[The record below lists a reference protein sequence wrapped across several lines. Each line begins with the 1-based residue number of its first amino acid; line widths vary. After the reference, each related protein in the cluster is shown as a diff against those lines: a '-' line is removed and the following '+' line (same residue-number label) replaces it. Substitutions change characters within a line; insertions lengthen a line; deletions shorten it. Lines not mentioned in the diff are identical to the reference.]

1 MWDFETGKALN
12 AMRATAP
19 FIAFRMIIYFG
30 IGLAYVLGTG
40 TGAGLGYVV
49 TAFGDDPGSGAGVG
63 GLLGFGVISAIL
75 YWAREYLLYLVKAG
89 HIAVLVKL
97 LQGEQLPGG
106 KSQIDYAQ
114 GIVRERFAE
123 ASSLFL
129 LDQLIKGILGVIN
142 GLLMTVATLLPIP
155 GLQGLLRFVQKT
167 LSLSLTYVDEIILAY
182 NMRAESDNPWESSK
196 DALILY
202 AQNYKGMLK
211 NAFFLMFIQYGLA
224 LLIFLV
230 IIGPVTA
237 IAGLL
242 SEGLATWSVLLSIVF
257 AWAFKSA
264 LLEPFAIAAL
274 MQAYFKLIEGQQPNP
289 EWDEKL
295 TGLSSRFRELKDKA
309 VDWTTRQTG
318 QSKSLGKELPP
329 TTEQ

>member
-1 MWDFETGKALN
+1 MWDFETGKALGD
-12 AMRATAP
+12 MRATAP
-19 FIAFRMIIYFG
+19 FIVFRLIIYFG
-30 IGLAYVLGTG
+30 IGLAYVIGTG
-40 TGAGLGYVV
+40 AGAGLGYTV
-49 TAFGDDPGSGAGVG
+49 TAFGDDPGSGAGIG
-63 GLLGFGVISAIL
+63 GLIGFGVISVVL

-97 LQGEQLPGG
+97 MQGEQLPAG
-106 KSQIDYAQ
+106 KGQIDYAQ

-129 LDQLIKGILGVIN
+129 LDQLIKGILRAIN
-142 GLLMTVATLLPIP
+142 GLLMTFAALLPIP
-155 GLQGLLRFVQKT
+155 ALQGLLRFVQKI
-167 LSLSLTYVDEIILAY
+167 LNLSLTYVDEIILAY
-182 NMRAESDNPWESSK
+182 NLRAESDNPWAGSK

-224 LLIFLV
+224 LVIFLLIV
-230 IIGPVTA
+230 GPVA
-237 IAGLL
+237 ALAGTL
-242 SEGLATWSVLLSIVF
+242 SEGLATWSVLLAIVF
-257 AWAFKSA
+257 AWAFKAA

-295 TGLSSRFRELKDKA
+295 TGLSSRFRELKEKALNWDAGDK
-309 VDWTTRQTG
+309 G
-318 QSKSLGKELPP
+318 SESSP
-329 TTEQ
+329 

>member
-1 MWDFETGKALN
+1 MWDFETGKALS
-12 AMRATAP
+12 AMHATAP

-40 TGAGLGYVV
+40 IGAGLGYVV
-49 TAFGDDPGSGAGVG
+49 TSFGDDPGSGTGVG

-129 LDQLIKGILGVIN
+129 LDQLIKGILGAIN
-142 GLLMTVATLLPIP
+142 GLLMTVTTLLPIP
-155 GLQGLLRFVQKT
+155 ALQGLLRFVQKIFN
-167 LSLSLTYVDEIILAY
+167 LSLTYVDEIILAY
-182 NMRAESDNPWESSK
+182 NLRAESDNPWASSK

-230 IIGPVTA
+230 ITGPVAA

-318 QSKSLGKELPP
+318 QSKSLGKELPS